1 MAVFSDEQVFKDLD
15 TWLQQEKKLRE
26 YFGAPALQS
35 REVQKAKLDFYA
47 GVYRKHHNKA
57 LLGPGQN
64 SITLKILKAEIKNLE
79 RQLHPSLIGKMGYR
93 AGRLLTDIIR
103 VVVRQ
108 RERHAERVSLLTASS
123 EQFVKGIRASQSNR
137 KENNLSVVE
146 ESIQTYL
153 KKGMKE
159 PEKINQEP
167 NWEISKELKATK
179 EKLPG
184 EERMQQRQKTAKSR
198 SVSL

>member
-35 REVQKAKLDFYA
+35 REVQKTKLDFYA
-47 GVYRKHHNKA
+47 GIYRKHNNKT
-57 LLGPGQN
+57 LLVPGQN

-79 RQLHPSLIGKMGYR
+79 KQLHPSLIGKIGYR
-93 AGRLLTDIIR
+93 TSRLLKDIIR
-103 VVVRQ
+103 VVARQ
-108 RERHAERVSLLTASS
+108 RERHTERALQLTASS

-137 KENNLSVVE
+137 RENNLSVVE
-146 ESIQTYL
+146 ESMRAYS
-153 KKGMKE
+153 KKGIKE
-159 PEKINQEP
+159 SEKINQEP
-167 NWEISKELKATK
+167 NRELKVTK

-184 EERMQQRQKTAKSR
+184 EERMQQRQKPAKSR